1 MEVFVF
7 CQHLDIVCDLLTEH
21 KWKMLTLTE
30 VWRDFGLGSSRL
42 FTNPYKYGPKVGD
55 LTRDYMDYEIYRSHR
70 LRDIQGRDSYKY
82 LVR

>member
-1 MEVFVF
+1 M
-7 CQHLDIVCDLLTEH
+7 CWKR

-30 VWRDFGLGSSRL
+30 VWRDFSLGSSRL

-55 LTRDYMDYEIYRSHR
+55 LTRDCMDYGTYRNHR
-70 LRDIQGRDSYKY
+70 LRDIQGMDSYKY